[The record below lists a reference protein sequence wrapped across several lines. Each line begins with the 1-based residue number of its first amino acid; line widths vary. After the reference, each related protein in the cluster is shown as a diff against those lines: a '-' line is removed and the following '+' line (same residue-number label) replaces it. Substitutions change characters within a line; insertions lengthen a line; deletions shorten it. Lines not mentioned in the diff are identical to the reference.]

1 MSNIEALE
9 LRRRALDDQISAA
22 AWQKTAESL
31 RASFTRLVDP
41 SLPVCDII
49 RRVLAEQTEG
59 NPALFATVLA
69 ETIKAYA
76 TED

>member
-1 MSNIEALE
+1 MTSLE
-9 LRRRALDDQISAA
+9 KLALRRRALDDQIAA
-22 AWQKTAESL
+22 AEQQKTAESL

-41 SLPVCDII
+41 SLPVCDIV
-49 RRVLAEQTEG
+49 RRVLAEQTHG